1 MSLFVSQLFNGLQ
14 TGSVY
19 ALVALG
25 YSMVYGIIL
34 LLNFAHGDIIMVG
47 AYTAFYAM
55 TAFHLHPILSVVL
68 AVVTSTLLGVVIE
81 KVAYTPLRSAPRLSL
96 LITAIGISFLLENGA
111 QLLFGADTKSMDTLV
126 PGNVSFGSVT
136 ISYTAILTIIVA
148 VIAMVALTLLVQKTK
163 LGKAMRAVS
172 EDMGAAQL
180 MGISL
185 NKTISFT
192 FAVGSALAG
201 IGSVLYLCAYSQAS
215 PTMGSMLGLKAFVAA
230 VLGGIGSIPGAMI
243 GGFAIGLLEALVS
256 AVGLSIWKDG
266 VVFAILI
273 VVLLVKPT
281 GILGR
286 PQTEKV

>member
-34 LLNFAHGDIIMVG
+34 LLNFAHGDIIMIG

-55 TAFHLHPILSVVL
+55 TAFHLHPIFSVVL
-68 AVVTSTLLGVVIE
+68 AVITSTLLGVVIE

-126 PGNVSFGSVT
+126 PGNVTFGPVT
-136 ISYTAILTIIVA
+136 VSYTAILTIIVA

-230 VLGGIGSIPGAMI
+230 VLGGIGSIPGAMV
-243 GGFAIGLLEALVS
+243 GGFAIGLLEALVA
-256 AVGLSIWKDG
+256 AVGLSVWKDA

-273 VVLLVKPT
+273 VVLLVKPS
-281 GILGR
+281 GIMGH
-286 PQTEKV
+286 PVTEKV

>member
-148 VIAMVALTLLVQKTK
+148 VIAMVTLTLLVQKTK

-243 GGFAIGLLEALVS
+243 GGFAIGLLEALVA
-256 AVGLSIWKDG
+256 AVGLSVWKDAA
-266 VVFAILI
+266 VFAILI
-273 VVLLVKPT
+273 VVLLVKPS
-281 GILGR
+281 GIMGH
-286 PQTEKV
+286 PVTEKV